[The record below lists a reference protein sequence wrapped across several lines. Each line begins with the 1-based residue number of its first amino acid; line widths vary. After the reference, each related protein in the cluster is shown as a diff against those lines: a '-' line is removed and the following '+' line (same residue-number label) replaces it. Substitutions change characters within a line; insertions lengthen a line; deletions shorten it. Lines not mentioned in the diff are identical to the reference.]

1 MAYNKLESYY
11 NYLLSIFSSGF
22 LRLGCTRV
30 ILHEHEIEIVIQ
42 ICKFKIFMAFSHY
55 FTC

>member
-30 ILHEHEIEIVIQ
+30 ILYEHEIEMVIQ